1 MANHLLYKPEY
12 CQKLI
17 DHMATG
23 HSFVSFAGT
32 INVGKRTIY
41 EWVEKHPEFAAAKQ
55 IAKSKCE
62 EFYINSLLD
71 LGTGVTEKGNATSL
85 IWLTKNILKWTD
97 KEQSQGENSQP
108 INITISKDDSN

>member
-1 MANHLLYKPEY
+1 MS
-12 CQKLI
+12 
-17 DHMATG
+17 TG

-41 EWVEKHPEFAAAKQ
+41 EWVEKYPEFAAAKQ

-62 EFYINSLLD
+62 EFYINRLLD
-71 LGTGVTEKGNATSL
+71 LGTGVAEKGNATSL

-108 INITISKDDSN
+108 INITISKDDSD